1 MLDLLRIAALV
12 VVSGF
17 VLSWLSVVLL
27 ALFTDIL
34 RGR

>member
-12 VVSGF
+12 VVSGV
-17 VLSWLSVVLL
+17 VLSWLSVVFL

-34 RGR
+34 KGR